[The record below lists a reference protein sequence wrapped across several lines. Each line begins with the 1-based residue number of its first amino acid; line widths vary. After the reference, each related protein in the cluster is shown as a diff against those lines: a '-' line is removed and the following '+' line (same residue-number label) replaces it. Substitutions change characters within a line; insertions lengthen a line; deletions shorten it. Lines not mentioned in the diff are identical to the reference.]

1 MFPTRKIWSA
11 LSLALIGVLVL
22 TACGPGATPQVIRE
36 TQVVI
41 ETQVVR
47 ETQIVE
53 QEVVITATPEPFKPE
68 GRLTVGLT
76 TDIAAIEVPYAPERQ
91 ADNASWTMYDALAYP
106 TADGKYEPALAE
118 SWELSDDGTT
128 FTFHLRQDV
137 TFHNGEP
144 FNADSVVY
152 SWQVYS
158 QPEVTYANNWVT
170 AKSVEKVDDYTVKVS
185 SEKPNALLLPRI
197 SGWSMIPPLAH
208 AEMGKEAFAQSPI
221 GTGPF
226 MFKEWIKG
234 DHLTVV
240 ANPNY
245 WREGY
250 PKVAEIVF
258 KFMSEAATRVAAV
271 QTGEI
276 DIAPRLTSE
285 DAQGLLGVPGVQIVR
300 YPVNRVYYLAFN
312 NLSTGIDTPIA
323 DPKVRQ
329 ALAYAIDMDAIIQS
343 LFNGYAT
350 RAVGFVGPS
359 DLGFD
364 GAAPVPYDP
373 EKAQQLLTEAGYP
386 NGFSV
391 DMACPEAAYSHINE
405 VCQAISNYL
414 NEVGVQNTL
423 ELQEANAYWEE
434 EANKTLPPLFVDS
447 WSSTIPDSYGRLQGA
462 LGKDQ
467 TYANWYD
474 ETLGALIDKVAVTV
488 DTDARAEVYK
498 EIQQLMREDP
508 PFVYLYYPEAFEAV
522 TTRVQNYKP
531 RSAENYFLW
540 EVSVLDGQ

>member
-1 MFPTRKIWSA
+1 MLPIRKIWSA
-11 LSLALIGVLVL
+11 LSLLMVGALVL
-22 TACGPGATPQVIRE
+22 AACGPAGTPQVVRE
-36 TQVVI
+36 TQVVV

-53 QEVVITATPEPFKPE
+53 QEVVITATPEPYKPE

-91 ADNASWTMYDALAYP
+91 ASNASWTMYDALAFP

-118 SWELSDDGTT
+118 GWELSDDGTT

-137 TFHNGEP
+137 VFHNGEP
-144 FNADSVVY
+144 FNADAVVY

-158 QPEVTYANNWVT
+158 QPEVTYANEWTT
-170 AKSVEKVDDYTVKVS
+170 AKSVEKVDDYTVRVS
-185 SEKPNALLLPRI
+185 SEEPNALLLPRI
-197 SGWSMIPPLAH
+197 AGWAMIPPLAH

-258 KFMSEAATRVAAV
+258 KFMPEAATRVAAV

-285 DAQGLLGVPGVQIVR
+285 DAQGLLGVPGVTIIR

-312 NLSTGIDTPIA
+312 NLTTGKDTPVA

-329 ALAYAIDMDAIIQS
+329 AMAYAIDMDAIIQS

-373 EKAQQLLTEAGYP
+373 EQARQLLTEAGYP
-386 NGFSV
+386 NGFAV
-391 DMACPEAAYSHINE
+391 DMACPEAAYPHINE
-405 VCQAISNYL
+405 VCQAISGYL
-414 NEVGVQNTL
+414 NEVGIQNVL

-462 LGKDQ
+462 LGEGE

-474 ETLGALIDKVAVTV
+474 ERLVSLIDEVAVTV

-498 EIQQLMREDP
+498 EIQTLMREDP

-522 TTRVQNYKP
+522 TTRVQNYQP

-540 EVSVLDGQ
+540 DVSVFDVQ

>member
-1 MFPTRKIWSA
+1 MLPIRKIWSA
-11 LSLALIGVLVL
+11 LSLLMVGALVL
-22 TACGPGATPQVIRE
+22 AACGPAGTPQVIRE
-36 TQVVI
+36 TQVVV

-47 ETQIVE
+47 ETQIIE
-53 QEVVITATPEPFKPE
+53 QEVVITATPEPYKPE

-91 ADNASWTMYDALAYP
+91 ASNASWTMYDALAFP

-137 TFHNGEP
+137 VFHNGEP

-158 QPEVTYANNWVT
+158 QPEVTYANEWTT
-170 AKSVEKVDDYTVKVS
+170 ANNVEKVDDYTVRVS
-185 SEKPNALLLPRI
+185 SEEPNALLLPRI
-197 SGWSMIPPLAH
+197 AGWAMIPPVAH

-258 KFMSEAATRVAAV
+258 KFMPEAATRVAAV

-285 DAQGLLGVPGVQIVR
+285 DAQGLLGVSGVTIIR

-312 NLSTGIDTPIA
+312 NLTTGQDTPVL

-329 ALAYAIDMDAIIQS
+329 AMAYAIDMDAIIQS

-373 EKAQQLLTEAGYP
+373 EQARQLLTEAGYP
-386 NGFSV
+386 NGFAV
-391 DMACPEAAYSHINE
+391 DMACPEAAYPHINE
-405 VCQAISNYL
+405 VCQAISGYL
-414 NEVGVQNTL
+414 NEVGIQNVL

-462 LGKDQ
+462 LGQ
-467 TYANWYD
+467 GETYANWYD
-474 ETLGALIDKVAVTV
+474 ERLVSLIDQVAVTV
-488 DTDARAEVYK
+488 DTEARAEVYQ
-498 EIQQLMREDP
+498 EIQTLMREDP

-522 TTRVQNYKP
+522 TTRVVNYKP

-540 EVSVLDGQ
+540 DVSVLDVQ

>member
-36 TQVVI
+36 TQVVV
-41 ETQVVR
+41 ETQVVK

-91 ADNASWTMYDALAYP
+91 AANASWTLYDALAFP

-128 FTFHLRQDV
+128 FTFHLRQGV

-144 FNADSVVY
+144 FNADAVVY

-158 QPEVTYANNWVT
+158 QPEVTYANEWTT
-170 AKSVEKVDDYTVKVS
+170 AKSVEKVDDYTVKIS

-226 MFKEWIKG
+226 MFKEWTKG

-276 DIAPRLTSE
+276 DVAPRLTSE

-312 NLSTGIDTPIA
+312 NLTTGKDTPIA

-364 GAAPVPYDP
+364 GAEPVPYDP
-373 EKAQQLLTEAGYP
+373 EKAKQLLTEAGYP

-405 VCQAISNYL
+405 VCQAISGFL
-414 NEVGVQNTL
+414 NDVGVQNTL

-462 LGKDQ
+462 LGKDA

-474 ETLGALIDKVAVTV
+474 ETLGALIDQVAVTV

-498 EIQQLMREDP
+498 EIQKLMREDP

-540 EVSVLDGQ
+540 DVSVLDGQ